1 MVLRLHQIGGSLPFS
16 MPCDPSGEFQPGM
29 IGQIYLSG
37 NQIVVGV
44 SDGSAP
50 FGVIDDMRTSAFTR
64 ASVDEMIQVESDQLL
79 GPVYNDGYGS
89 LRTTVPIKIELLHPN
104 VVPTSFISDR
114 VDVALKATNG
124 VVTFPIGTALNFDSD
139 GDGVPDSIRTIC
151 NYAYQVANTPGD
163 DSTYASGM
171 VTVWFG
177 RMIFETDQF
186 DTSARYPVSAP
197 LFVNESGLLT
207 TRQINGNY
215 PAVAM
220 CMAPPNSLVSSIQV
234 LWY

>member
-16 MPCDPSGEFQPGM
+16 MPVDPSAQFQPGQ
-29 IGQIYLSG
+29 IGQIYLSN
-37 NQIVVGV
+37 NQLLVGV

-50 FGVIDDMRTSAFTR
+50 FGVIDDMKTNSFTR
-64 ASVDEMIQVESDQLL
+64 AAIDEVITVTPDQL
-79 GPVYNDGYGS
+79 GPIGTDGYN
-89 LRTTVPIKIELLHPN
+89 RFTTIPIKMELQNANIIPA
-104 VVPTSFISDR
+104 SFVSDR
-114 VDVALKATNG
+114 VDVALNSTNG
-124 VVTFPIGTALNFDSD
+124 VVTIPSGTLLNTDSD
-139 GDGVPDSIRTIC
+139 GDGRPDSISTIV
-151 NYAYQVANTPGD
+151 NYAFQIPNTPGD
-163 DSTYASGM
+163 DSTYGSGM
-171 VTVWFG
+171 VTIWFS

-207 TRQINGNY
+207 TRQINGNF

-220 CMAPPNSLVSSIQV
+220 LMAPPNSLVSSIQV